1 MYQAIVFFRNKKS
14 KYINLVEVHADCVRR
29 VDDSR
34 YVACHTTFRDLL
46 RSSSMREPRYPSLGD
61 FKLLHYLFLLFP
73 TNIPYM
79 STWTVHSPNKNRN
92 IIYILI
98 LSSNDKTIFASIS

>member
-1 MYQAIVFFRNKKS
+1 
-14 KYINLVEVHADCVRR
+14 
-29 VDDSR
+29 
-34 YVACHTTFRDLL
+34 
-46 RSSSMREPRYPSLGD
+46 LGD

-98 LSSNDKTIFASIS
+98 LSSNDKTIFASYKYTVYVNMDGTLS